1 MNSDP
6 FETSNDLKFIIKNL
20 YTRTTWFFKFTQENY
35 YGKYA
40 WHLLY
45 IAALVS
51 QLGRISSTKTTI
63 ESWSGLFFQIIT
75 LGSGLTVLFYIIGA
89 YILSAVGK
97 FFKGEAPAADTLRV
111 ISYSSLPAVFSLLFY
126 VIGAILYGLPFFT
139 NSFWQIDINPVQTIF
154 KWLIRLVNALAGI
167 NMVVFL
173 VVGIATVNNF
183 SIPKAILTLLTPIFI
198 LVAIVFALLL
208 F

>member
-126 VIGAILYGLPFFT
+126 VQDLL
-139 NSFWQIDINPVQTIF
+139 ND
-154 KWLIRLVNALAGI
+154 KK
-167 NMVVFL
+167 
-173 VVGIATVNNF
+173 NF
-183 SIPKAILTLLTPIFI
+183 QLSL
-198 LVAIVFALLL
+198 
-208 F
+208 

>member
-51 QLGRISSTKTTI
+51 QLGRISSTITTI
-63 ESWSGLFFQIIT
+63 ESWSGMFFQIIT

-139 NSFWQIDINPVQTIF
+139 NSFWQIDINPAQTIF

-167 NMVVFL
+167 NMIVFL